1 MELNSLPCLRH
12 ACMHAHTHTDT
23 HTYRNHTRMWLG
35 SGDPLPNNCAWTE
48 ENKVTLETWK
58 MPLCQVSDRDE
69 RHSFIRRT
77 SVPSNEVTRKAFRFC
92 GICPPNSNHGKTSEK
107 STLRVYEI
115 TE

>member
-12 ACMHAHTHTDT
+12 ARAHTHTLEYGLDPVT
-23 HTYRNHTRMWLG
+23 HCQIT
-35 SGDPLPNNCAWTE
+35 AWIE

-58 MPLCQVSDRDE
+58 IPLCQVSDRDE

-92 GICPPNSNHGKTSEK
+92 GICTPNSNHGKTSEK